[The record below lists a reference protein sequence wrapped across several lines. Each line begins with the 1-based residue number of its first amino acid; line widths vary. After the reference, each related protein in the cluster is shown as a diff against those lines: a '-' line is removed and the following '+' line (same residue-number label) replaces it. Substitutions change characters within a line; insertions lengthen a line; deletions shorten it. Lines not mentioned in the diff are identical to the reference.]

1 MKRISVIYKISLL
14 VLIIVLIPLVIMS
27 SSILS
32 DFPVLKKQ
40 INNATDSLQYESNL
54 SFQKVKE
61 IAIKNSEDTL
71 DAQSDKLIRI
81 RLIEISKQIS
91 EFLRGVEDDAIFL
104 STLPRDE
111 QTYLSFMNSKRK
123 SVWFNSDNFEMLPVY
138 SELSFIGTD
147 GVERVKIKNGF
158 ISKNFL
164 DLSKDANL
172 EFKSRAA
179 PDAPVTNYYKE
190 GMKLKKG
197 EIYVSHIEGRVLNI
211 TEAHAGNRN
220 PDGKY
225 AHGVQRFVT
234 PVYRDGEKIG
244 ILMLGLD
251 SIHVLEY
258 MQHIRPLDSDR
269 LPLTDLLSGDYLA
282 SLDNEGWLLHPKQYF
297 SKGYDKNGELVP
309 PINESNFQEYNTS
322 GLFPMHIPSS
332 KILWGNSGDEYMK
345 RIMNSLYVTGEGDF
359 FTEQMLEGK
368 TKVAVWVPVTYGR
381 EFGDKPVN
389 LERGYGFL
397 FASSELPVFY
407 QSSTDMGRL
416 IGNRSEVL
424 AINLK
429 EVTVLAAG
437 NIDESAK
444 NILNRIPYI
453 LMLIMVMLIGFGVA
467 GTYLIIRPLRSITE
481 GAKVIGEGKLD
492 YRIDVTSG
500 DEMGELANSFNSMA
514 SELEEKA
521 ISMRKRTKELSA
533 LYTVA
538 KSISQSLDIDEM
550 LNITL
555 LNVLQI
561 MGAEGGGINLTE
573 ENGTVL
579 HLKVH
584 KGLSQKFVDAVKTI
598 KMDFGVSGQAVRM
611 RIPVAVDISMYPEK
625 SLIPLLREIGVISIA
640 STPIL
645 FKDRILGTINIHY
658 MHPHTLSQDELD
670 LLASIGN
677 ELGVAVENLNLFS
690 EIQRHDRTLEA
701 LYTIDRVISQTL
713 DLDIIFRDSLSK
725 TLEVTKTE
733 AGGIYI
739 LEPDGKTLSIKKHQG
754 ISPELAKEFS
764 TILVG
769 KGVSGM
775 AVSSGKTVILDV
787 HNYPNPDQ
795 ISLLVKNGI
804 QSIISTPLLA
814 KGKAVGALTI
824 INRRLRFISQ
834 EYLDLLDSIGS
845 QIGGAV
851 ENAMLYG
858 ELERHH
864 RMLNTLYS
872 IESVVSRSLNL
883 EEIFNT
889 ALLKALEVTDTE
901 AGTLYS
907 VDGDILRLEACEGLC
922 PEFKKKVVIR
932 NMGEGIPGMAA
943 QLKKAVTMDISE
955 FPSPPLL
962 PYMTKEGLV
971 SFIGAPL
978 LSKGKVVGALALGTK
993 KKRIFTQDDLDLLLS
1008 IGNVI
1013 GIAVENARLY
1023 SESKKNLE
1031 KLQKAYEEL
1040 QTLDKMKDEFMSNVS
1055 HELKTPLISIKGYG
1069 ELLYDEKLGGRLD
1082 EQKKSL
1088 EAIIRNADRL
1098 TRLINSILF
1107 ITRFQ
1112 TGKIEFRSEP
1122 NEVDEIVQICVEDLK
1137 NPMDRKRIIFEKEV
1151 SGVSRLRGDKDRFVE
1166 VINNLLD
1173 NAIKFTRVGGKITIK
1188 AWDEEDNVHI
1198 TLSDNGIGIPEDI
1211 IPKLFTRFYQVDAS
1225 TSRKYGGTGLGLYI
1239 TKTIVDASGGKIWIE
1254 SEVGKGTT
1262 VHLLIPAAKE
1272 EH

>member
-1 MKRISVIYKISLL
+1 MKRISVIYKFSLL
-14 VLIIVLIPLVIMS
+14 LLIMTLVPLAIMS
-27 SSILS
+27 FYILA
-32 DFPVLKKQ
+32 DFTILKKQ
-40 INNATDSLQYESNL
+40 IDNSTGSLQDESNT

-61 IAIKNSEDTL
+61 IAITNIEETL

-81 RLIEISKQIS
+81 RLLEISKQIS
-91 EFLRGVEDDAIFL
+91 EFLRSVETDAIFL
-104 STLPRDE
+104 STLSQDE
-111 QTYLSFMNSKRK
+111 QTYISFVNSKQK
-123 SVWFNSDNFEMLPVY
+123 SVWFNRDTIVLLPEY
-138 SELSFIGTD
+138 SEISFTGTD
-147 GVERVKIKNGF
+147 GVERIKIKNGS
-158 ISKNFL
+158 IKRDFL
-164 DLSKDANL
+164 DLRKDMNL
-172 EFKSRAA
+172 EFKSRSL
-179 PDAPVTNYYKE
+179 PEAPVINYFKE

-197 EIYVSHIEGRVLNI
+197 EIYVSGIEGKILNI
-211 TEAHAGNRN
+211 TEAHAGNKN
-220 PDGKY
+220 PSGEY
-225 AHGVQRFVT
+225 AHGVQRFIT

-251 SIHVLEY
+251 SIHILEY
-258 MQHIRPLDSDR
+258 MQHIRPLDYER

-282 SLDNEGWLLHPKQYF
+282 LLDNEGWLLHPKQYF

-309 PINESNFQEYNTS
+309 PINESNFKEYNSS
-322 GLFPMHIPSS
+322 GLFPMHIPSTR
-332 KILWGNSGDEYMK
+332 ILWGISGDEYMK

-359 FTEQMLEGK
+359 FTEQTIEGK
-368 TKVAVWVPVTYGR
+368 TKVAIWVPVTYGR
-381 EFGDKPVN
+381 EYGDRAVN
-389 LERGYGFL
+389 MEHGYGFL

-407 QSSTDMGRL
+407 KSSNDLGNL
-416 IGNRSEVL
+416 ISNESEIL
-424 AINLK
+424 SKNLK
-429 EVTVLAAG
+429 EAAVLMTL
-437 NIDESAK
+437 NIDESAR
-444 NILNRIPYI
+444 NILNKIPFI
-453 LMLIMVMLIGFGVA
+453 LILIIVMVIGFGLA
-467 GTYLIIRPLRSITE
+467 GAYWIIRPLRSITE
-481 GAKVIGEGKLD
+481 GARILGGGKLD
-492 YRIDVTSG
+492 HRIDMTSE
-500 DEMGELANSFNSMA
+500 DEMGELATSFNSMA

-521 ISMRKRTKELSA
+521 VSMRKKTKELSA
-533 LYTVA
+533 LYAVS
-538 KSISQSLDIDEM
+538 KCVSQSLDMDEM
-550 LNITL
+550 LNSTL

-561 MGAEGGGINLTE
+561 MESEGGAINLTE
-573 ENGTVL
+573 EDGTIL

-598 KMDFGVSGQAVRM
+598 RMDFGVSGQAVKK
-611 RIPVAVDISMYPEK
+611 RIPVAIDISLYPEK
-625 SLIPLLREIGVISIA
+625 SLIPLLHESGIVSIA

-645 FKDRILGTINIHY
+645 YKDRILGTINIHY

-690 EIQRHDRTLEA
+690 EIQRHERTLEA

-713 DLDIIFRDSLSK
+713 DLEIIFRDSLSK

-739 LEPDGKTLSIKKHQG
+739 LEPDGKTLSLKKHQG
-754 ISPELAKEFS
+754 ISTELVMEFS
-764 TILVG
+764 TIMVG

-775 AVSSGKTVILDV
+775 AVSSGKTVIQDV
-787 HNYPNPDQ
+787 QNYPNPDQ
-795 ISLLVKNGI
+795 IPLLVKDGI

-814 KGKAVGALTI
+814 KGKSVGALTI
-824 INRRLRFISQ
+824 INRRIRYISQ
-834 EYLDLLDSIGS
+834 EYLGLLDSIGS

-851 ENAMLYG
+851 ENAMLYS

-864 RMLNTLYS
+864 MILNSLYS

-907 VDGDILRLEACEGLC
+907 IDGDILRLEACEGLC
-922 PEFKKKVVIR
+922 PEFKKKAVIR
-932 NMGEGIPGMAA
+932 NIGEGIPGIVA
-943 QLKKAVTMDISE
+943 QSKKAIAMDISE

-971 SFIGAPL
+971 TFIGTPL

-993 KKRIFTQDDLDLLLS
+993 KKRIFTQDDLDLLFS

-1013 GIAVENARLY
+1013 GIAVENAQLY
-1023 SESKKNLE
+1023 SKSKENLK

-1040 QTLDKMKDEFMSNVS
+1040 QTLDKMKDEFISNVS

-1112 TGKIEFRSEP
+1112 TGKIEFRFEP
-1122 NEVDEIVQICVEDLK
+1122 VDVDEIVKICVEDLK
-1137 NPMDRKRIIFEKEV
+1137 NPIDKKHLIFEKEV
-1151 SGVSRLRGDKDRFVE
+1151 CGVSRLRGDKDRFVE
-1166 VINNLLD
+1166 VISNLLD
-1173 NAIKFTRVGGKITIK
+1173 NAIKFTRVSGKIGIK
-1188 AWDEEDNVHI
+1188 SWDEGEFVHI
-1198 TLSDNGIGIPEDI
+1198 TVSDNGIGIPENI

-1239 TKTIVDASGGKIWIE
+1239 SKTIVDALGGKIWID

-1272 EH
+1272 

>member
-1 MKRISVIYKISLL
+1 
-14 VLIIVLIPLVIMS
+14 MS
-27 SSILS
+27 FYILS

-40 INNATDSLQYESNL
+40 INNATDSLQYESNQ

-81 RLIEISKQIS
+81 RLTEISKQIS
-91 EFLRGVEDDAIFL
+91 EFLRGVQDDAIFL
-104 STLPRDE
+104 STLPQDE
-111 QTYLSFMNSKRK
+111 RTYLSFANSQRK
-123 SVWFNSDNFEMLPVY
+123 AVWFNSDNYEMLPVY

-147 GVERVKIKNGF
+147 GVERVKIKNGY
-158 ISKNFL
+158 ISKDLL
-164 DLSKDANL
+164 DLSKDAFL
-172 EFKSRAA
+172 EFKSQAA

-190 GMKLKKG
+190 GMKLKNG
-197 EIYVSHIEGRVLNI
+197 EIYVSHIEGRILNI
-211 TEAHAGNRN
+211 TQAHAGNRN
-220 PDGKY
+220 PYGKY

-258 MQHIRPLDSDR
+258 MQHIRPLDYDR

-282 SLDNEGWLLHPKQYF
+282 FLDNEGWLLHPKQYF

-309 PINESNFQEYNTS
+309 PVNESNFQEYNAS

-332 KILWGNSGDEYMK
+332 KILWGKSGDEYMK

-359 FTEQMLEGK
+359 FNAQMLEGQ
-368 TKVAVWVPVTYGR
+368 TQGAVWGPVTYGR
-381 EFGDKPVN
+381 EFGDKSVN
-389 LERGYGFL
+389 LEQGYGFI

-407 QSSTDMGRL
+407 QSSIDMGKL
-416 IGNRSEVL
+416 IGNQSEIL
-424 AINLK
+424 ANNLK
-429 EVTVLAAG
+429 EVTVLATG
-437 NIDESAK
+437 NIDETARQ
-444 NILNRIPYI
+444 ILNKIPFI
-453 LMLIMVMLIGFGVA
+453 LMLIMVMLVGFGLA
-467 GTYLIIRPLRSITE
+467 GTYMIIRPLRSVTE
-481 GAKVIGEGKLD
+481 GARTLGEGKLEH
-492 YRIDVTSG
+492 RIDVTSK
-500 DEMGELANSFNSMA
+500 DEMGELASSFNIMA
-514 SELEEKA
+514 SELSDKA
-521 ISMRKRTKELSA
+521 ASMRKNTRELSA
-533 LYTVA
+533 LYAVA
-538 KSISQSLDIDEM
+538 KSVSQSLDIDEM
-550 LNITL
+550 LNNTL
-555 LNVLQI
+555 LNVLQV
-561 MGAEGGGINLTE
+561 MGAEGGAINLAE
-573 ENGTVL
+573 EDGTML

-584 KGLSQKFVDAVKTI
+584 KGLPQKFVDAVKKI
-598 KMDFGVSGQAVRM
+598 KMDFGVSGQAVKIRK
-611 RIPVAVDISMYPEK
+611 PVAIDVSRYPEE
-625 SLIPLLREIGVISIA
+625 SLIPLLRDVGIVSIA

-658 MHPHTLSQDELD
+658 MHPHILSQDELD
-670 LLASIGN
+670 LFASIGN
-677 ELGVAVENLNLFS
+677 ELGVAVENLNLFA

-713 DLDIIFRDSLSK
+713 DMEIIFRDALSK
-725 TLEVTKTE
+725 TLEVTGTE

-739 LEPDGKTLSIKKHQG
+739 LEPDGKTLSLKKHQG
-754 ISPELAKEFS
+754 ISSELVQEFS
-764 TILVG
+764 TIMVG

-775 AVSSGKTVILDV
+775 AVSSGKTVMLDIQK
-787 HNYPNPDQ
+787 YPDPDQ
-795 ISLLVKNGI
+795 LSLLVKDGVV
-804 QSIISTPLLA
+804 SIISTPLVA
-814 KGKAVGALTI
+814 KGKPVGALTI
-824 INRRLRFISQ
+824 INRRLRSFSQ
-834 EYLDLLDSIGS
+834 EDLDLLDSIGS

-851 ENAMLYG
+851 ENAMLFG

-883 EEIFNT
+883 EEIFDT

-907 VDGDILRLEACEGLC
+907 VEGDILRLVACEGLC
-922 PEFKKKVVIR
+922 PEFKKKAVIR
-932 NMGEGIPGMAA
+932 NMGDGIPGMAA
-943 QLKKAVTMDISE
+943 QLKKALTMDISE

-962 PYMTKEGLV
+962 PYITKEGLV
-971 SFIGAPL
+971 SFIGTPL

-993 KKRIFTQDDLDLLLS
+993 KKRIFTQDDLDLLFS

-1023 SESKKNLE
+1023 SESKENLE
-1031 KLQKAYEEL
+1031 KLQKTYEEL
-1040 QTLDKMKDEFMSNVS
+1040 KTLDRMKDEFMSNVS
-1055 HELKTPLISIKGYG
+1055 HELKTPLISIKGYS

-1112 TGKIEFRSEP
+1112 SGKIEFRSKS
-1122 NEVDEIVQICVEDLK
+1122 VDIDEIMQISIEDLK
-1137 NPMDRKRIIFEKEV
+1137 NPMDKKQITFEKEL
-1151 SGVSRLRGDKDRFVE
+1151 SAVSRLRGDKDRFVE
-1166 VINNLLD
+1166 VITNLLD
-1173 NAIKFTRVGGKITIK
+1173 NAIKFTPVGGKITLK
-1188 AWDEEDNVHI
+1188 ALDEGENVHI
-1198 TLSDNGIGIPEDI
+1198 TISDNGIGIPADI

-1239 TKTIVDASGGKIWIE
+1239 TKTIIDATGGKIWIE
-1254 SEVGKGTT
+1254 SEVQKGTT
-1262 VHLLIPAAKE
+1262 VHILIPAAKAE
-1272 EH
+1272 S

>member
-1 MKRISVIYKISLL
+1 MTL
-14 VLIIVLIPLVIMS
+14 VPLVIMS
-27 SSILS
+27 FYILT

-40 INNATDSLQYESNL
+40 IDNSTGSLQYESNT

-61 IAIKNSEDTL
+61 IAIKNSEETL

-91 EFLRGVEDDAIFL
+91 EFLRSTQADAIFL
-104 STLPRDE
+104 STLPQDE
-111 QTYLSFMNSKRK
+111 QTYLGFVNAKRK
-123 SVWFNSDNFEMLPVY
+123 SVWFNRDNYVMLPLY

-147 GVERVKIKNGF
+147 GVERIKIQNGSIRKDF
-158 ISKNFL
+158 V
-164 DLSKDANL
+164 DLGNDMNL
-172 EFKSRAA
+172 EFKARAA
-179 PDAPVTNYYKE
+179 PGVQVTNYFKE

-197 EIYVSHIEGRVLNI
+197 EIYVSHIEGRILNI
-211 TEAHAGNRN
+211 TEAHAGNKN
-220 PDGKY
+220 PSGKY

-251 SIHVLEY
+251 SIHILEY
-258 MQHIRPLDSDR
+258 MQHIRPLDYER
-269 LPLTDLLSGDYLA
+269 LPLTDLISGDYLA
-282 SLDNEGWLLHPKQYF
+282 LLDNEGWLLHPKQYF
-297 SKGYDKNGELVP
+297 SKGYDKNGEFVP
-309 PINESNFQEYNTS
+309 PVNDSNFAEYNS
-322 GLFPMHIPSS
+322 NGLMPMHIPSS
-332 KILWGNSGDEYMK
+332 KILWGKSGDEYMK

-359 FTEQMLEGK
+359 FSEQTIEGK
-368 TKVAVWVPVTYGR
+368 TKVALWVPVTYGR
-381 EFGDKPVN
+381 EYGDRAVN
-389 LERGYGFL
+389 MEHGYGFL
-397 FASSELPVFY
+397 FASSELPIFY
-407 QSSTDMGRL
+407 QSSSELGNL
-416 IGNRSEVL
+416 ISNESEIL
-424 AINLK
+424 SKNLK
-429 EVTVLAAG
+429 EAAGLITG
-437 NIDESAK
+437 NIDESSRH
-444 NILNRIPYI
+444 ILNKIPFI
-453 LMLIMVMLIGFGVA
+453 LMLIIVMLVGFGIA
-467 GTYLIIRPLRSITE
+467 GTYLIIRPLRSMTE
-481 GAKVIGEGKLD
+481 GARILGEGKLD
-492 YRIDVTSG
+492 HRIDVTSG
-500 DEMGELANSFNSMA
+500 DEMGELATSFNIMA

-521 ISMRKRTKELSA
+521 VSMRKKTRELSA
-533 LYTVA
+533 LYAVA
-538 KSISQSLDIDEM
+538 KSVSQSLDMDEM
-550 LNITL
+550 LNSTL

-573 ENGTVL
+573 DDGTIL
-579 HLKVH
+579 HLKAH

-598 KMDFGVSGQAVRM
+598 KIDFGASGRAVKM
-611 RIPVAVDISMYPEK
+611 RIPVALDISRYPEG

-645 FKDRILGTINIHY
+645 FKDKILGTINIHY

-670 LLASIGN
+670 LFASIGN

-690 EIQRHDRTLEA
+690 ELARHDRTLEA

-713 DLDIIFRDSLSK
+713 DMEIIFRDALSK
-725 TLEVTKTE
+725 TLDVTKTE
-733 AGGIYI
+733 GGGIYI
-739 LEPDGKTLSIKKHQG
+739 LEPDGKTLSLKKHQG
-754 ISPELAKEFS
+754 ISPELAQAFS
-764 TILVG
+764 TIMVG

-787 HNYPNPDQ
+787 RKYPDPEQ
-795 ISLLVKNGI
+795 LSLLVKDGI
-804 QSIISTPLLA
+804 LSIISTPLVA

-824 INRRLRFISQ
+824 INRRFRSFSQ
-834 EYLDLLDSIGS
+834 EDLDLLDSIGS

-922 PEFKKKVVIR
+922 PEFKKEAVIR
-932 NMGEGIPGMAA
+932 NVGDGIPGMAA
-943 QLKKAVTMDISE
+943 QLKKAISMDISE

-971 SFIGAPL
+971 SFIGTPL
-978 LSKGKVVGALALGTK
+978 LSKGKVVGALALGSK

-1013 GIAVENARLY
+1013 GIAVENAVLY
-1023 SESKKNLE
+1023 SKSKENLE

-1122 NEVDEIVQICVEDLK
+1122 IQVDEIVQICVEDLK

-1166 VINNLLD
+1166 VISNLLD
-1173 NAIKFTRVGGKITIK
+1173 NAIKFTRVGGKIVIK
-1188 AWDEEDNVHI
+1188 AWNQAENVHI
-1198 TLSDNGIGIPEDI
+1198 TVTDNGIGIPENI

-1262 VHLLIPAAKE
+1262 VHLLIPSAKE

>member
-27 SSILS
+27 SYILS

-81 RLIEISKQIS
+81 RMIEISKQIS

-104 STLPRDE
+104 STLPQDE
-111 QTYLSFMNSKRK
+111 QTYIGFVNSKRK
-123 SVWFNSDNFEMLPVY
+123 AVWFNSDNYEMLPVY
-138 SELSFIGTD
+138 SELSFIGID
-147 GVERVKIKNGF
+147 GLERVKIKNGS
-158 ISKNFL
+158 ISKDLL

-172 EFKSRAA
+172 EFKSRVA

-197 EIYVSHIEGRVLNI
+197 EIYVSHIEGRILNI

-220 PDGKY
+220 PFGKY

-258 MQHIRPLDSDR
+258 MQHIRPLDYDR

-282 SLDNEGWLLHPKQYF
+282 FLDNEGWLLHPKQYF

-309 PINESNFQEYNTS
+309 PVNESNFQEYNTS

-332 KILWGNSGDEYMK
+332 KILWGKSGDEYMK

-359 FTEQMLEGK
+359 FSEQMLEGK

-381 EFGDKPVN
+381 EFGDKSVN
-389 LERGYGFL
+389 MERGYGFL

-416 IGNRSEVL
+416 IGNQSEIL
-424 AINLK
+424 ANNLK
-429 EVTVLAAG
+429 EVTVIATG
-437 NIDESAK
+437 NIDESARQ
-444 NILNRIPYI
+444 ILNKIPFI
-453 LMLIMVMLIGFGVA
+453 LMLIMVMLVGFGLA
-467 GTYLIIRPLRSITE
+467 GTYLIIRPLRSVTE
-481 GAKVIGEGKLD
+481 GARVLGEGKLEH
-492 YRIDVTSG
+492 RIDVASE
-500 DEMGELANSFNSMA
+500 DEMGELAASFNRMA
-514 SELEEKA
+514 SELADKA
-521 ISMRKRTKELSA
+521 ASMRKKTRELSA
-533 LYTVA
+533 LYAVA
-538 KSISQSLDIDEM
+538 KSVSQSLDIDEM
-550 LNITL
+550 LNSTL
-555 LNVLQI
+555 ENVLQI
-561 MGAEGGGINLTE
+561 MGAEGGAINLAE
-573 ENGTVL
+573 EDGTIL

-598 KMDFGVSGQAVRM
+598 KMDFGVSGQALKM
-611 RIPVAVDISMYPEK
+611 KKPVAIDISIYPEE
-625 SLIPLLREIGVISIA
+625 SLIPLLRDEGIVSIA

-658 MHPHTLSQDELD
+658 MHPHILSQDELD
-670 LLASIGN
+670 LFASIGN
-677 ELGVAVENLNLFS
+677 ELGVAVENLHLFS

-713 DLDIIFRDSLSK
+713 DLGIIFRDALSK

-733 AGGIYI
+733 AGAIYI
-739 LEPDGKTLSIKKHQG
+739 LEPDGKTLSLKKHQG
-754 ISPELAKEFS
+754 ISPELAQAFS
-764 TILVG
+764 TIMVG
-769 KGVSGM
+769 KGASGM

-787 HNYPNPDQ
+787 RKYPDPDQ
-795 ISLLVKNGI
+795 LSLLVKDGI
-804 QSIISTPLLA
+804 LSIISTPLVA

-824 INRRLRFISQ
+824 INRRLRSFSK
-834 EYLDLLDSIGS
+834 EDLDLLDSIGS
-845 QIGGAV
+845 QIGG
-851 ENAMLYG
+851 
-858 ELERHH
+858 
-864 RMLNTLYS
+864 
-872 IESVVSRSLNL
+872 
-883 EEIFNT
+883 
-889 ALLKALEVTDTE
+889 
-901 AGTLYS
+901 
-907 VDGDILRLEACEGLC
+907 
-922 PEFKKKVVIR
+922 
-932 NMGEGIPGMAA
+932 
-943 QLKKAVTMDISE
+943 
-955 FPSPPLL
+955 
-962 PYMTKEGLV
+962 
-971 SFIGAPL
+971 
-978 LSKGKVVGALALGTK
+978 
-993 KKRIFTQDDLDLLLS
+993 
-1008 IGNVI
+1008 
-1013 GIAVENARLY
+1013 AVENARLY

-1031 KLQKAYEEL
+1031 KLQKTYEEL

-1069 ELLYDEKLGGRLD
+1069 ELLYDEKLVGRLD

-1112 TGKIEFRSEP
+1112 SGKIELRSKS
-1122 NEVDEIVQICVEDLK
+1122 VDIEEIIQTSVEDLK
-1137 NPMDRKRIIFEKEV
+1137 NPMDKKHITFEKEL
-1151 SGVSRLRGDKDRFVE
+1151 SAVSRLRGDKDRFVE
-1166 VINNLLD
+1166 VITNLLD
-1173 NAIKFTRVGGKITIK
+1173 NSIKFTPVGGKITLK
-1188 AWDEEDNVHI
+1188 AWDEAENVHI
-1198 TLSDNGIGIPEDI
+1198 TVSDNGIGIPADI

-1239 TKTIVDASGGKIWIE
+1239 TKTIIDATGGKIWIE
-1254 SEVGKGTT
+1254 SEVLKGTT
-1262 VHLLIPAAKE
+1262 VHILIPAAKAE
-1272 EH
+1272 S

>member
-14 VLIIVLIPLVIMS
+14 LLIMTLVPLVI
-27 SSILS
+27 LS
-32 DFPVLKKQ
+32 FYIMTDFPALKEQ
-40 INNATDSLQYESNL
+40 IDNSTGSLQYESNA

-61 IAIKNSEDTL
+61 IAIRNSEDTL
-71 DAQSDKLIRI
+71 DDQSDKLIRI
-81 RLIEISKQIS
+81 RLLEISKQIS
-91 EFLRGVEDDAIFL
+91 EFLRSTEDDTIYL
-104 STLPRDE
+104 STLSPDE
-111 QTYLSFMNSKRK
+111 QKYLSFIISKKK
-123 SVWFNSDNFEMLPVY
+123 SIWFDTDNYVELPIY
-138 SELSFIGTD
+138 SELSFIGID
-147 GVERVKIKNGF
+147 GIERIKIRNGTIRKDF
-158 ISKNFL
+158 V
-164 DLSKDANL
+164 DLKDDMNL
-172 EFKSRAA
+172 EFKAKSA
-179 PDAPVTNYYKE
+179 PGVNITNYFHE

-211 TEAHAGNRN
+211 TEAHAGNKN
-220 PDGKY
+220 PHGKY
-225 AHGVQRFVT
+225 AHGVQRFVS

-251 SIHVLEY
+251 SIHILEY
-258 MQHIRPLDSDR
+258 MQHIRPLDYER
-269 LPLTDLLSGDYLA
+269 LPLTDLISGDYLA
-282 SLDNEGWLLHPKQYF
+282 LVDDEGFLLHPKQYF
-297 SKGYDKNGELVP
+297 SKGYDNNGELVP
-309 PINESNFQEYNTS
+309 PVNESNFKEYNSS
-322 GLFPMHIPSS
+322 GLLPMHIPSS
-332 KILWGNSGDEYMK
+332 KILWGKSGDEYMR
-345 RIMNSLYVTGEGDF
+345 RIMKSLYVTGEGDF
-359 FTEQMLEGK
+359 FSEQMIEGK
-368 TKVAVWVPVTYGR
+368 TKVAVWVPVPYGR
-381 EFGDKPVN
+381 EYGDRVVN
-389 LERGYGFL
+389 MERGYGFL

-407 QSSTDMGRL
+407 QSSAELGNL
-416 IGNRSEVL
+416 ISNESEMLSV
-424 AINLK
+424 NLK
-429 EVTVLAAG
+429 TAAGLITG
-437 NIDESAK
+437 NIDESAQF
-444 NILNRIPYI
+444 ILNKIPFI
-453 LMLIMVMLIGFGVA
+453 LVLIIVMLVGFGLAV
-467 GTYLIIRPLRSITE
+467 TYWIIRPVRSITE
-481 GAKVIGEGKLD
+481 GAKVLGEGKLD
-492 YRIDVTSG
+492 HRIDVTSR
-500 DEMGELANSFNSMA
+500 DEMGELATSFNSMA

-521 ISMRKRTKELSA
+521 VSMRKKTKELSA
-533 LYTVA
+533 LYAVA
-538 KSISQSLDIDEM
+538 KSVSQSLDMDEM
-550 LNITL
+550 LNSTL
-555 LNVLQI
+555 LNVLQV
-561 MGAEGGGINLTE
+561 MGAEGGAINLAE
-573 ENGTVL
+573 DDGTIL

-584 KGLSQKFVDAVKTI
+584 KGLSQQFVDAVKTI
-598 KMDFGVSGQAVRM
+598 KMDFGVSGQAVKLRLP
-611 RIPVAVDISMYPEK
+611 IAIDTSIYPEK
-625 SLIPLLREIGVISIA
+625 SLIPLLRDSGIVSIA

-658 MHPHTLSQDELD
+658 KHPHIFSQDELD
-670 LLASIGN
+670 LFASIGN
-677 ELGVAVENLNLFS
+677 ELGVAVENLHLFS
-690 EIQRHDRTLEA
+690 EIQRHGRTLEA

-713 DLDIIFRDSLSK
+713 DLDDIFRDALSK

-739 LEPDGKTLSIKKHQG
+739 LEPDGKTLRLKKHQG
-754 ISPELAKEFS
+754 ISTELAQGFS
-764 TILVG
+764 TVMVG

-775 AVSSGKTVILDV
+775 AVSSGKTIIMDV
-787 HNYPNPDQ
+787 QKYPNPDQ
-795 ISLLVKNGI
+795 ISLLVKDGI
-804 QSIISTPLLA
+804 QSIISTPLVS
-814 KGKAVGALTI
+814 KGKSVGALTI
-824 INRRLRFISQ
+824 INRKLRYISQ
-834 EYLDLLDSIGS
+834 EYIDLLDSIGS

-922 PEFKKKVVIR
+922 PEFKKKAVIR
-932 NMGEGIPGMAA
+932 TMGEGIPGMVA
-943 QLKKAVTMDISE
+943 QLKKAISMDISE

-971 SFIGAPL
+971 SFIGTPL

-993 KKRIFTQDDLDLLLS
+993 KKQEFSQDDLDLLFS

-1013 GIAVENARLY
+1013 GIAVENAQLY
-1023 SESKKNLE
+1023 SRSKENLE

-1040 QTLDKMKDEFMSNVS
+1040 QTLDKMKDEFISNVS

-1107 ITRFQ
+1107 ITRIQ
-1112 TGKIEFRSEP
+1112 AGKIELRFEP
-1122 NEVDEIVQICVEDLK
+1122 IEVDGIVKICLEDLK
-1137 NPMDRKRIIFEKEV
+1137 NPMDRKRINFEKEV

-1166 VINNLLD
+1166 VISNLLD
-1173 NAIKFTRVGGKITIK
+1173 NAIKFTRVDGKIAIK
-1188 AWDEEDNVHI
+1188 AWDEGEFVHI
-1198 TLSDNGIGIPEDI
+1198 TVSDNGIGIPENI

-1254 SEVGKGTT
+1254 SEFGKGTT